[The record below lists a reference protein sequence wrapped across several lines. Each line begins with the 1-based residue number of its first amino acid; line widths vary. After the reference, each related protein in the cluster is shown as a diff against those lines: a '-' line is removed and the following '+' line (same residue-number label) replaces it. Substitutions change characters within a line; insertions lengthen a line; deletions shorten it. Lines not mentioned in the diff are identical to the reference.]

1 MTTFLIVS
9 FGALALIVT
18 GLLYWGR
25 RRHGPARDNEKAAA
39 DDALRKLYGQYW
51 AEVRAATQTHLLGAP
66 ADEEWLARIQ
76 ERAVYASVAEETT
89 GKSARKSPQRAALLL
104 GWLLAAPGF
113 LLGAAVA
120 FYLAHQTAV
129 VIYLVLA
136 IFLGGVT
143 LGVVMM
149 VGMAVRRE
157 DRLYSLPG
165 PPPAWSAR
173 GARRLTGIGWRDTDR
188 PPALEGSDER
198 PRSSPSCGP

>member
-104 GWLLAAPGF
+104 GWLLAAPRIPARRGSC
-113 LLGAAVA
+113 LLPCSPDCRGDLPGSGDLPRRGHAGGGHDGGDGGTAGGPAVLPARPAARLVGAGG
-120 FYLAHQTAV
+120 QTAHRHR
-129 VIYLVLA
+129 LA
-136 IFLGGVT
+136 GH
-143 LGVVMM
+143 
-149 VGMAVRRE
+149 
-157 DRLYSLPG
+157 
-165 PPPAWSAR
+165 
-173 GARRLTGIGWRDTDR
+173 
-188 PPALEGSDER
+188 
-198 PRSSPSCGP
+198 